1 MPLQQDVVGSKA
13 KLKSSAI
20 QGPPLPF
27 SSLTGETLGGNSS
40 WSVQS
45 TLFLLNNK

>member
-27 SSLTGETLGGNSS
+27 SSLTGATLGGI
-40 WSVQS
+40 VAGVCKARC
-45 TLFLLNNK
+45 FY